1 MKPAALFRE
10 CSWVIYR
17 RGGRTVLFP
26 LWLLSYSVEFNV
38 LKERMSR
45 VCIVV
50 LEEVEDD
57 SPVFISK
64 LPQESK
70 SLHSPFS
77 GNVLV
82 SYESFCWLY
91 FIELVM

>member
-1 MKPAALFRE
+1 M
-10 CSWVIYR
+10 
-17 RGGRTVLFP
+17 LFP
-26 LWLLSYSVEFNV
+26 PWLLSHSLEFNA
-38 LKERMSR
+38 LKGRMSR

-50 LEEVEDD
+50 LEEIEDD
-57 SPVFISK
+57 SPIFISK

-70 SLHSPFS
+70 SPHSPPS

-82 SYESFCWLY
+82 SYESFCCLY